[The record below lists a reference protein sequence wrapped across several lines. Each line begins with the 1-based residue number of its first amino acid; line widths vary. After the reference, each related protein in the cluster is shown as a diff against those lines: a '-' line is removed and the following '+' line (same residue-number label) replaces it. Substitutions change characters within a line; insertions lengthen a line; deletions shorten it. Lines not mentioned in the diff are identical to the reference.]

1 MKTIPTAVSTLIAAA
16 SLIVPAAQAQSQ
28 SAPAGQ
34 VEWVVPTTPTNK
46 PQTAEQTEEGK
57 RIGRALP
64 APEILQPTLDSQLP
78 AYVPKTGLAMTGTF
92 KGSASDVLV
101 VLAQKWIEK
110 FKTYYPNAQI
120 SINPPYA
127 GSLGA
132 VELAKDNLDFVFV
145 SRELRPDD
153 VKQFE
158 ARFAY
163 APLSVPISGGSWR
176 HFGALDAVTFFVNK
190 DNPLEQITYQQ
201 IDQIYSSTHLRGGTP
216 AMTWGDL
223 GLTGEW
229 ANKPIKKFALRP
241 WNGFEEFVRQRV
253 LSVNGKR
260 GEWREDLAFEKLV
273 FPVAKDVAADAGAI
287 GYSGVAYLDA
297 PVKVIPIVEHAGD
310 APQAPTYENVARA
323 TYPLSRLT
331 FFNTNKAPNKPLPPV
346 LEEFLRFVL
355 SRDGQQVVL
364 DQARYMPLRAGQA
377 DAAREMLGSH

>member
-1 MKTIPTAVSTLIAAA
+1 MKTIPAAVSTLIAAA
-16 SLIVPAAQAQSQ
+16 SAIIPTAQAQSQ

-78 AYVPKTGLAMTGTF
+78 AYVPKKGLAMTGTF
-92 KGSASDVLV
+92 KGSASDVMV

-153 VKQFE
+153 VKQFK
-158 ARFAY
+158 ARFDY
-163 APLSVPISGGSWR
+163 EPLSVPISGGSWR
-176 HFGALDAVTFFVNK
+176 HFGALDAVTFFVNR

-201 IDQIYSSTHLRGGTP
+201 IDQIYSSTHLRGGAP
-216 AMTWGDL
+216 ALTWGDL

-229 ANKPIKKFALRP
+229 ASKPIKKFALRP

-253 LSVNGKR
+253 LSADGKR
-260 GEWREDLAFEKLV
+260 GEWREDLTFEKLV
-273 FPVAKDVAADAGAI
+273 FPMAKDVAADAGAI

-297 PVKVIPIVEHAGD
+297 PVKVIPVVEHAGD
-310 APQAPTYENVARA
+310 VPQAPTYENVARA

-377 DAAREMLGSH
+377 DAARAMLDGH